1 MHFPKTSDAS
11 AHGPEEGH
19 CQPTPP
25 QEALKHSQIGLAQ
38 CPVGSMLLSWCAQV
52 LFVPYKSGVSV
63 SLSPLK
69 VLQSNPTG
77 LQSQIPWGFPVPLP
91 DPLSLMWGQES
102 SQKYKNFFGII
113 FSNFWVTH
121 LEGKGFYFIMIA
133 PFLPSHCGFSFVPGL
148 GYLFSVGSSVL
159 LSMAVQQL
167 VEIWVLLQKKMNVHP
182 SALPS

>member
-91 DPLSLMWGQES
+91 DPQAQEPDV
-102 SQKYKNFFGII
+102 GPRI
-113 FSNFWVTH
+113 FTKVQELLWH
-121 LEGKGFYFIMIA
+121 YFLQ
-133 PFLPSHCGFSFVPGL
+133 FLGHSPG
-148 GYLFSVGSSVL
+148 G
-159 LSMAVQQL
+159 
-167 VEIWVLLQKKMNVHP
+167 
-182 SALPS
+182 